1 MIESLRRALPAM
13 LLVAVAGCSL
23 RSGLPTYGTVPE
35 FHLLRETG
43 AEFGPSDLTDRVWV
57 ADFIFTTCHGPC
69 PRMTS
74 QMKQLADAF
83 RTAENVSFVSFTV
96 DPDTDTPEVLKDYA
110 ARFKADPKKWAFVT
124 GSKPEL
130 RRLSKDTFFLG
141 DVGGPLEHSTRF
153 VLMDKRSRIRGFY
166 DTTDPSALPDL
177 KRHIE
182 ELRDE
187 KL

>member
-1 MIESLRRALPAM
+1 MNEMFRRAPAAM
-13 LLVAVAGCSL
+13 LFAALAGCSL

-35 FHLLRETG
+35 FHVTRETG
-43 AEFGPSDLTDRVWV
+43 VEFGSSDLTDRVWV

-74 QMKQLADAF
+74 QMRQLADAF
-83 RTAENVSFVSFTV
+83 RGAENVSFVSFTV
-96 DPDTDTPEVLKDYA
+96 DPATDTPEVLKEYA
-110 ARFKADPKKWAFVT
+110 ARFKADPKRWAFVT
-124 GSKPEL
+124 GAKDEL
-130 RRLSKDTFFLG
+130 QRLSKDTFFLG

-153 VLMDKRSRIRGFY
+153 VLVDKRSRIRGFY